1 MQSFFTL
8 LREAFKSWQ
17 SEDIVRMAGSLSYFA
32 GLSILPLLLV
42 GTALASMVFGSA
54 VVENQIVRAL
64 QGVVGGESAE
74 TVRDAVSHIT
84 GEGGTNTLTT
94 LVSAAL
100 LIYSSTHFFRHLR
113 SSLRIIWEERKAGSG
128 DVKSFV
134 KDTAISLVTVIGAG
148 LLLLVVLLVNTGLF
162 FALQSLDAML
172 PGSNYLRVW
181 QALGAVLLYSGAVVL
196 FAALYKLLPN
206 APITWRQV
214 WVGAGITALI
224 FTVGQF
230 LMVLYL
236 RGSQIDTIYGAA
248 GALVIILIWV
258 NVIAHILIFGAVL
271 TKTYARRQGAQVVS
285 KAPTRTPA
293 EGAAGS

>member
-1 MQSFFTL
+1 MRSYITL
-8 LREAFKSWQ
+8 LHEAFKSWQ

-42 GTALASMVFGSA
+42 GTALASLVFGTA
-54 VVENQIVRAL
+54 VVENQIVQAL
-64 QGVVGGESAE
+64 QGLVGGESAE

-84 GEGGTNTLTT
+84 GEGGTNTVTT

-100 LIYSSTHFFRHLR
+100 LLYSSTHFFRHLR
-113 SSLRIIWEERKAGSG
+113 SSLRIIWEERKAGAG
-128 DVKSFV
+128 DVKTFV
-134 KDTAISLVTVIGAG
+134 KDTAISLITVIGAG

-162 FALQSLDAML
+162 FALQSLDSLL
-172 PGSNYLRVW
+172 PGTSYIRLW
-181 QALGAVLLYSGAVVL
+181 QALGVVLLYAGAVVL
-196 FAALYKLLPN
+196 FAMLYKLLPN

-224 FTVGQF
+224 FTIGQF

-236 RGSQIDTIYGAA
+236 RGSQIDSIYGAA

-258 NVIAHILIFGAVL
+258 NVVSHILIFGAVL
-271 TKTYARRQGAQVVS
+271 TKVYARRQGAQVVMS
-285 KAPTRTPA
+285 TPARTPVEA
-293 EGAAGS
+293 